1 MTVNKVAE
9 ENLEATEAW
18 NGPLCEVWGGFEE
31 IVVGN
36 ARAHGNAAL
45 AEHPPPAG
53 ARVLDVGCGFGDSTV
68 QIAGM
73 VGPDGHAHGIDV
85 AERMIE
91 RARADAEKTGTE
103 NVSFEVV
110 DVQAAEFGE
119 TFDYAF
125 GRFGTMFFANPVVA
139 LRNVRSA
146 MTPGGRLNMVV
157 WRRKLDNEWLHRGEL
172 IVEQFMDRPEEY
184 DEPTCGPGPFSMANA
199 DTVTDILKHAGYEQ
213 PSLTR
218 NDIEI
223 KIGNDLEGAVDLVM
237 SIGPAGEVLRLW
249 GDRVEEIRPKVRAA
263 LLEGMADF
271 ERSDGV
277 YAMSSTWAVSALAP

>member
-1 MTVNKVAE
+1 MTINKVAE

-18 NGPLCEVWGGFEE
+18 NGPLFDVWRGFED
-31 IVVGN
+31 IVVAN
-36 ARAHGNAAL
+36 ARAHGDLAL
-45 AEHPPPAG
+45 AQHSPPQG
-53 ARVLDVGCGFGDSTV
+53 ARVIDLGCGLGDSTR
-68 QIAGM
+68 QLAEM
-73 VGPDGHAHGIDV
+73 VGPEGHALGVDV

-91 RARADAEKTGTE
+91 RARADAEAGDVP
-103 NVSFEVV
+103 NVSFEVA
-110 DVQAAEFGE
+110 DVQAAELEG

-157 WRRKLDNEWLHRGEL
+157 WRRKLDNEWMHRGEV
-172 IVEQFMDRPEEY
+172 IVEQFLDRPDEY

-199 DTVTDILKHAGYEQ
+199 DTVTDVLKHAGYAEI
-213 PSLTR
+213 SLNR

-223 KIGNDLEGAVDLVM
+223 KVGNDLEHAVALVM

-249 GDRVEEIRPKVRAA
+249 GDRVEEIRPKVHDA

-271 ERSDGV
+271 ARDDGV
-277 YAMSSTWAVSALAP
+277 YAMSST